1 MSNLIGTA
9 TRYRSRY
16 TGRQIDELLGSIQ
29 GKIDTTYI
37 VNDWSGGTDLVASA
51 ELAKNLHDR
60 LEKFKDP
67 NFVKELYLTIPDA
80 DIFTK
85 QDRARLDRT
94 IGFFLGSF
102 PNAAERNLAINT
114 IGFKGGE
121 ITFLIDDGEGL
132 QELSYWDTN
141 TLSWRKSK
149 WTREMGGGSET
160 PSTGPDTPVIVVDRN
175 KFSSGKYLVKAQQG
189 LLVKV
194 LEVIFTSAGDNSW
207 WTSYAPIGNLS
218 GVSIKGI
225 TMGTGTINISVTA
238 PTGTVFKFQRIAEI

>member
-37 VNDWSGGTDLVASA
+37 VNDWSGGVDLVASA
-51 ELAKNLHDR
+51 ELAKQLYER

-67 NFVKELYLTIPDA
+67 NYVKELYLTIPDA
-80 DIFTK
+80 DIFTV

-121 ITFLIDDGEGL
+121 ITFLMDDGEGL

-149 WTREMGGGSET
+149 WTREMGGGNET
-160 PSTGPDTPVIVVDRN
+160 PSTGPDTGIITIDRN
-175 KFSSGKYLVKAQQG
+175 KFSTGKYLVKAEQG
-189 LLVKV
+189 LLVKAIELLV
-194 LEVIFTSAGDNSW
+194 VSAGDNSW
-207 WTSYAPIGNLS
+207 WTSYAPIGNLT
-218 GVSIKGI
+218 GFSIKGI
-225 TMGTGTINISVTA
+225 TMTATTATISVTA